1 MDTRKRILDSSW
13 HLLEGEGA
21 EAVRMSDIAK
31 LSGISRQALYLHFPS
46 RTDLLIATT
55 RYIDEIKDVE
65 TRLND
70 SRNAKT
76 GLERLEAYVSAWGN
90 YIPEVFGVIKAL
102 MAMQSQDEAAKAAWS
117 DRLGAIRQGCEAAVR
132 ALESDRNLN
141 PNLSAEEATD
151 LLMCIVSVEN
161 WEYLVHR
168 CGWTQARY
176 IETIQRTAKSILT
189 E

>member
-1 MDTRKRILDSSW
+1 M
-13 HLLEGEGA
+13 
-21 EAVRMSDIAK
+21 
-31 LSGISRQALYLHFPS
+31 
-46 RTDLLIATT
+46 
-55 RYIDEIKDVE
+55 
-65 TRLND
+65 
-70 SRNAKT
+70 
-76 GLERLEAYVSAWGN
+76 
-90 YIPEVFGVIKAL
+90 
-102 MAMQSQDEAAKAAWS
+102 
-117 DRLGAIRQGCEAAVR
+117 R